1 MNILVTG
8 AIGFIGSH
16 LCEQL
21 LNLSHKV
28 IGLDN
33 LDPYYDVQKKQENL
47 KLLEAIDGFRF
58 IYGDIRNSFLVNE
71 ILASN
76 QIELVI
82 HLAAKAGVR
91 PSISNVSDYMDVNL
105 NGLANL
111 LEACINCRVRRFIF
125 ISSSSVYGNQ
135 QKVPFSESDDVSFP
149 ISPYAATKKSGELL
163 CYTYH
168 HLYKME
174 LACLRLFTVYG
185 PRQRPDLAIHKF
197 TQLAINNQP
206 IELFG
211 DGTSIRDYTYV
222 SDIVDG
228 ICGIA
233 FHPQL
238 NYEIFNLGNG
248 NPVKLIE
255 MVHELET
262 ALQTKVTIQ
271 FKDKQA
277 GDVDQTHADISKAA
291 SVFGYKPKVSFQQGV
306 LEFVKWY
313 KNSHP
318 EKINSQ

>member
-21 LNLSHKV
+21 LKQSHRV

-33 LDPYYDVQKKQENL
+33 MDPFYEVQKKQENL
-47 KLLEAIDGFRF
+47 NLLESINGFKF
-58 IYGDIRNSFLVNE
+58 IYGDIRNSFLLNE
-71 ILASN
+71 ILASY
-76 QIELVI
+76 QIQIVI

-91 PSISNVSDYMDVNL
+91 PSIANASDYMDVNL
-105 NGLANL
+105 NGLVNL
-111 LEACINCRVRRFIF
+111 LEACRNCRIKRFIF

-135 QKVPFSESDDVSFP
+135 QKLPFSETDDVSFP

-168 HLYKME
+168 HLYKIE
-174 LACLRLFTVYG
+174 TACLRLFTVYG

-197 TQLAINNQP
+197 TQLALKQQP
-206 IELFG
+206 IELYG
-211 DGTSIRDYTYV
+211 DGSSIRDYTYV

-233 FHPQL
+233 FHPKL

-248 NPVKLIE
+248 QPVKLIE
-255 MVHELET
+255 MVQELQT
-262 ALQTKVTIQ
+262 ALQTKINIE
-271 FKDKQA
+271 FIEKQA
-277 GDVDQTHADISKAA
+277 GDVDQTHADITKATCY
-291 SVFGYKPKVSFQQGV
+291 FGYKPKVSFPQGV
-306 LEFVKWY
+306 LEFVNWFKTQ
-313 KNSHP
+313 KNL
-318 EKINSQ
+318 E

>member
-21 LNLSHKV
+21 LKQSHKV

-33 LDPYYDVQKKQENL
+33 MDPYYDIQKKQENL
-47 KLLEAIDGFRF
+47 NLLESIAGFKF
-58 IYGDIRNSFLVNE
+58 IYGDIRNPFLLNE
-71 ILASN
+71 ILSSN
-76 QIELVI
+76 QIQLVI

-91 PSISNVSDYMDVNL
+91 PSISNAPDYLDVNL
-105 NGLANL
+105 NGLVNL
-111 LEACINCRVRRFIF
+111 LEACKNCRIKRFIF

-135 QKVPFSESDDVSFP
+135 QKLPFSETDDVSFP

-174 LACLRLFTVYG
+174 IACLRLFTVYG

-197 TQLAINNQP
+197 TQLAIEQQP
-206 IELFG
+206 IELYG
-211 DGTSIRDYTYV
+211 DGSSIRDYTFV

-233 FHPQL
+233 FHPEL

-248 NPVKLIE
+248 KPVKLIE
-255 MVHELET
+255 MVEELQN
-262 ALQTKVTIQ
+262 ALQTKIEIK
-271 FKDKQA
+271 FIEKQA
-277 GDVDQTHADISKAA
+277 GDVDQTHADIAKAN
-291 SVFGYKPKVSFQQGV
+291 VYFGYQPKVSFKQGV
-306 LEFVKWY
+306 AEFVKWF
-313 KNSHP
+313 K
-318 EKINSQ
+318 KR

>member
-21 LNLSHKV
+21 LKQSHKV

-33 LDPYYDVQKKQENL
+33 MDPYYEVQKKQENL
-47 KLLEAIDGFRF
+47 NLLESLNGFKF
-58 IYGDIRNSFLVNE
+58 IYGDIRNSFLLNE
-71 ILASN
+71 ILAAN
-76 QIELVI
+76 QIQLVI

-91 PSISNVSDYMDVNL
+91 PSISNASDYMDVNL
-105 NGLANL
+105 NGLVNL
-111 LEACINCRVRRFIF
+111 LEACRNCKIKRFIF

-135 QKVPFSESDDVSFP
+135 QKLPFSETDDVSFP

-168 HLYKME
+168 HLYKIE
-174 LACLRLFTVYG
+174 TACLRLFTVYG

-197 TQLAINNQP
+197 TQLAIEQQP
-206 IELFG
+206 IELYG
-211 DGTSIRDYTYV
+211 DGSSIRDYTFV

-233 FHPQL
+233 FHPEL

-248 NPVKLIE
+248 KPVKLIE
-255 MVHELET
+255 MVEELQN
-262 ALQTKVTIQ
+262 ALQTKIEIK
-271 FKDKQA
+271 FIEKQA
-277 GDVDQTHADISKAA
+277 GDVDQTHADIAKANA
-291 SVFGYKPKVSFQQGV
+291 YFGYQPKVSFKQGV
-306 LEFVKWY
+306 AEFVNWFK
-313 KNSHP
+313 KR
-318 EKINSQ
+318 

>member
-21 LNLSHKV
+21 LKQSHKV

-33 LDPYYDVQKKQENL
+33 MDPYYEVQKKQENL
-47 KLLEAIDGFRF
+47 NLLESLNGFKF
-58 IYGDIRNSFLVNE
+58 IYGDIRNSFLINE
-71 ILASN
+71 ILAAN
-76 QIELVI
+76 QIQLVI

-91 PSISNVSDYMDVNL
+91 PSISNASDYMDVNL
-105 NGLANL
+105 NGLVNL
-111 LEACINCRVRRFIF
+111 LEACRNCKIKRFIF

-135 QKVPFSESDDVSFP
+135 QKLPFSETDDVSFP

-168 HLYKME
+168 HLYKIE
-174 LACLRLFTVYG
+174 TACLRLFTVYG

-197 TQLAINNQP
+197 TQLAIEQQP
-206 IELFG
+206 IELYG
-211 DGTSIRDYTYV
+211 DGSSIRDYTFV

-233 FHPQL
+233 FHPEL

-248 NPVKLIE
+248 KPVKLIE
-255 MVHELET
+255 MVEELQN
-262 ALQTKVTIQ
+262 ALQTKIEIK
-271 FKDKQA
+271 FIEKQA
-277 GDVDQTHADISKAA
+277 GDVDQTHADIAKANA
-291 SVFGYKPKVSFQQGV
+291 YFGYQPKVSFKQGV
-306 LEFVKWY
+306 AEFVNWFK
-313 KNSHP
+313 KR
-318 EKINSQ
+318 